1 MKKRLDYI
9 DMVKGIGIL
18 GIVVMH
24 AGVVPERAVAWL
36 SSFVTPLFFLVAGM
50 LIGCTGERERVG
62 KEVVL
67 RKGRALLVPFW
78 CFSLL
83 YILRDV
89 ARMAAGVSSME
100 ELKME
105 GVLLPDQH
113 PAVTLLWEGK
123 GGAHRPPGGGPA
135 LKEVLVQVLRLP
147 AAPGHPTEA
156 V

>member
-50 LIGCTGERERVG
+50 LIGCTGERERAG

-105 GVLLPDQH
+105 GV
-113 PAVTLLWEGK
+113 AMVTLWGTS
-123 GGAHRPPGGGPA
+123 
-135 LKEVLVQVLRLP
+135 VL
-147 AAPGHPTEA
+147 
-156 V
+156 